1 MTDAQRRRKANRPTP
16 AQRPPS
22 FAGETLVVEQPTRPG
37 AQDGPVRI
45 LVLNGRPTT
54 PEGAALMAIANAHPP
69 SENGEPGS
77 IAANMLA
84 SVRARSKERAQE
96 ARRRRGA

>member
-22 FAGETLVVEQPTRPG
+22 FAGDTLVVEQPTRPG
-37 AQDGPVRI
+37 AQDGQVRP
-45 LVLNGRPTT
+45 LYR
-54 PEGAALMAIANAHPP
+54 
-69 SENGEPGS
+69 PGS
-77 IAANMLA
+77 ALW
-84 SVRARSKERAQE
+84 ARLQE